1 MAQNWQD
8 RAVMMLAILAE
19 QGKTMSYDDFATA
32 SDVPAPHRI
41 HKLTDFLEE
50 LIARDIA
57 DKKPIRAAV
66 VVSKITNRPA
76 RGFFETV
83 IEQGGD
89 FKDLY
94 HQPENDSA
102 RQAAHS
108 QMLQALNPDF
118 SR

>member
-19 QGKTMSYDDFATA
+19 QAKTMSYDDFAAA

-66 VVSKITNRPA
+66 VVSKICIMSQKMRWCVRQHIA
-76 RGFFETV
+76 RCY
-83 IEQGGD
+83 
-89 FKDLY
+89 K
-94 HQPENDSA
+94 
-102 RQAAHS
+102 R
-108 QMLQALNPDF
+108 
-118 SR
+118 

>member
-1 MAQNWQD
+1 MTQNWQD

-19 QGKTMSYDDFATA
+19 QAKTMSYDEFATA
-32 SDVPAPHRI
+32 TDVPAPHRI
-41 HKLTDFLEE
+41 HKLTAFLEE

-66 VVSKITNRPA
+66 VVSKITDRPA
-76 RGFFETV
+76 RGFFDAV

-89 FKDLY
+89 FKDLH
-94 HQPENDSA
+94 HQPDND
-102 RQAAHS
+102 RTRHAAHS

-118 SR
+118 SL

>member
-19 QGKTMSYDDFATA
+19 QAKTMSYDDFATA

-66 VVSKITNRPA
+66 VVSKVTNRPA

-83 IEQGGD
+83 IAQGGD

-94 HQPENDSA
+94 HQPENEMV
-102 RQAAHS
+102 RQAVHS

-118 SR
+118 RL